1 MDELQEKEIKLVEN
15 ATGIFMKYG
24 IKSVNM
30 DDMSRH
36 LGISKKTLYQFVKDK
51 EDLVKKSVNH
61 FCNKED
67 EEIRHICAQG
77 MNAVDESLEIM
88 KWVLSVLQQV
98 HPSVNYDLEK
108 YHPAIAREMKEN
120 RHRAVYDCMRMN
132 MKKGQKEGYYRK
144 DFNADVIAKLY
155 IVRIDIIF
163 DQTLFPM
170 EEHNLGEL
178 YKEIFKYHIRGI
190 ASEKGLD
197 YLKEKLKSSKY

>member
-1 MDELQEKEIKLVEN
+1 MKVLHDKETKLVES
-15 ATGIFMKYG
+15 ATEIFMKFG

-36 LGISKKTLYQFVKDK
+36 LGISKKTLYHYVKDK
-51 EDLVKKSVNH
+51 EDLVQKSVNH

-67 EEIRHICAQG
+67 EEIRHICSRG
-77 MNAVDESLEIM
+77 MNAVDESLDIM
-88 KWVLSVLQQV
+88 RWVLSVLKQV

-108 YHPAIAREMKEN
+108 YHPATARSMKEN

-132 MKKGQKEGYYRK
+132 MKKGQREGYYRK
-144 DFNADVIAKLY
+144 DFKADVIAKLY

-190 ASEKGLD
+190 ASEKGLN
-197 YLKEKLKSSKY
+197 YLKEKLKSSK